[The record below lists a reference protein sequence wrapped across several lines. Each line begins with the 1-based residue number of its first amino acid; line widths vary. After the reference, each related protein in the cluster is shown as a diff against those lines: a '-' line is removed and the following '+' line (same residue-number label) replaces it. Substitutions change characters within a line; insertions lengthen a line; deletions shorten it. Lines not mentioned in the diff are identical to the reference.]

1 MPCSFPDGSDSK
13 ASVCNVRQSG
23 FNPWV
28 GKIPWRRKWQPPPVL
43 LPGEFHGQ
51 RGLVSYRPW
60 GHKESDTTE
69 WLTHTHTHTHTHV
82 AWGISVLWPQ
92 IESRPQQ
99 WKPGNPN
106 HYATGELPQG
116 DLFSELENW
125 EGKPGL
131 MSPETRV
138 SMRLYKTILR
148 ARLSDTCNFST
159 TCLSRATE

>member
-1 MPCSFPDGSDSK
+1 MAIPSSIL
-13 ASVCNVRQSG
+13 AWR
-23 FNPWV
+23 
-28 GKIPWRRKWQPPPVL
+28 IPWTEG
-43 LPGEFHGQ
+43 PGELQSMGSQ
-51 RGLVSYRPW
+51 RV
-60 GHKESDTTE
+60 GHNWVTN
-69 WLTHTHTHTHTHV
+69 THTHTHTHTHV

-116 DLFSELENW
+116 DLFSELENG